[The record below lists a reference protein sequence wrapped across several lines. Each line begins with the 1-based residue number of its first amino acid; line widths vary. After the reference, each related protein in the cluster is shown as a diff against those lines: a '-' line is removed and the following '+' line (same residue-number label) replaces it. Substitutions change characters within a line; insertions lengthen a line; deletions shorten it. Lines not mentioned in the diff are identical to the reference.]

1 MFENL
6 SSAIKNEKLDKR
18 LKTSITEHLLSFEAE
33 FKRYFPERKEQEAA
47 FVRNP
52 FSTALDELQDQFCNL
67 PNDLSAH
74 DAFQEIAISQFWCA
88 MHKSYLSYPLI
99 SELTFRRKVGDD
111 IRLAL
116 SNTKPQISTSAVRL
130 LSQPSHK
137 QV

>member
-6 SSAIKNEKLDKR
+6 SSTIKNEKLDER
-18 LKTSITEHLLSFEAE
+18 LKTSMTQHLLSFEVE
-33 FKRYFPERKEQEAA
+33 FKRCFPECKEQEVP

-52 FSTALDELQDQFCNL
+52 FSTALDELQDQFCDL
-67 PNDLSAH
+67 QNDSSAH

-88 MHKSYLSYPLI
+88 MNESYPSYPLI
-99 SELTFRRKVGDD
+99 SVLTFRKKVGDD

-130 LSQPSHK
+130 LSQPSH
-137 QV
+137 